1 MLVIM
6 NGNGTSRA
14 GEPAGASR
22 QRPAKSPRRILLV
35 EDDGAIRRINAQ
47 VLVRSGYQV
56 AAAQDGAAG
65 WEALHA
71 NDFDLLITDHSMP
84 GLSGLELVKK
94 VRRARMTLPVILA
107 SGSLHTEELERHPW
121 LQVAATLLKPIY
133 AQQLLETVK
142 EVLRAPRPASFGP
155 EVCNTIPQK
164 PSGPQSSSSCAPNE
178 LVFPAASST
187 APSPAGLAKDPGSQI
202 PTDRGLQQLDRA
214 PIMHLLPDMHAM
226 ALHRARADVECGG
239 NLRGAGTGAD

>member
-94 VRRARMTLPVILA
+94 VRRARMTLPVIWPRDRCTRRSW
-107 SGSLHTEELERHPW
+107 SGTRGSRLPPPCSSLS
-121 LQVAATLLKPIY
+121 TL
-133 AQQLLETVK
+133 
-142 EVLRAPRPASFGP
+142 
-155 EVCNTIPQK
+155 N
-164 PSGPQSSSSCAPNE
+164 SCW
-178 LVFPAASST
+178 
-187 APSPAGLAKDPGSQI
+187 K
-202 PTDRGLQQLDRA
+202 R
-214 PIMHLLPDMHAM
+214 
-226 ALHRARADVECGG
+226 
-239 NLRGAGTGAD
+239 